1 MSGYK
6 KSINEEVDRVYEKV
20 FLSDFETVWQSTL
33 EALKSSA
40 LDTSNR
46 EAGFIRTK
54 WIDNT
59 AQKNFADSFGT
70 GQMYLKAQYRTRVTV
85 GKLFYNGKPAV
96 KVNIQKEQL
105 VQNDVLEGWRSV
117 TSDGVD
123 EQTMLYR
130 VGRLIV
136 MSTKRQKIEE
146 QRTQEQIKDQL
157 KEEAKPEPVPESEP
171 EPSPTN

>member
-6 KSINEEVDRVYEKV
+6 KSINEEVDRIYEKV
-20 FLSDFETVWQSTL
+20 FLSDFETVWQATL

-40 LDTSNR
+40 LDVSNR

-70 GQMYLKAQYRTRVTV
+70 GQMYLKAQYRHRVNV
-85 GKLFYNGKPAV
+85 AKLFYNGRPAV

-105 VQNDVLEGWRSV
+105 VQNDVLEGWRNV

-123 EQTMLYR
+123 ELTMLYR
-130 VGRLIV
+130 VGRLVV

-146 QRTQEQIKDQL
+146 ERTKEQL
-157 KEEAKPEPVPESEP
+157 SAPL
-171 EPSPTN
+171 